1 MADPRIKQKGIDR
14 GMTPEQIR
22 RERDLV
28 DQINKANKEQLT
40 REARL
45 EDRVT
50 ALEEI
55 RIIAAGRVSTNGVGG
70 FSSNQTR
77 GCTVTIS
84 GTDLLITL
92 DTPRPGSA
100 PFHHQFTGT
109 YQTGSFRS
117 PMISTYNASQIGVT
131 AKNEAN
137 VTISAATNSVTMAFD
152 ITDWDD

>member
-28 DQINKANKEQLT
+28 DQINKANKDQLT
-40 REARL
+40 REESL
-45 EDRVT
+45 EGRVT

-84 GTDLLITL
+84 GAELIITL
-92 DTPRPGSA
+92 DTPRPGAA
-100 PFHHQFTGT
+100 PFHHQFKGT
-109 YQTGSFRS
+109 YQTTAFRS
-117 PMISTYNASQIGVT
+117 PMITTFDARTIGIT
-131 AKNEAN
+131 AKSDTNAP
-137 VTISAATNSVTMAFD
+137 ISASTNSLTLAFD
-152 ITDWDD
+152 VTDWDD